1 MQSGA
6 TRFLEFY
13 SLGLAVASGVSFA
26 VGVELGPVIKGQI
39 GKLEDSKKI
48 GKVDSAE
55 KLVAVAEDIVGE
67 SRQSFPAAACM
78 LTTVAGN
85 QPKARMVNPMSVRLG
100 KNPEVIFNTNRNSRK
115 FKQLKENPN
124 ATITYLDPAGTNLSF
139 ILCVH
144 SYNPWCS
151 PKYDRPL
158 RRPNARRDG
167 LRQHY
172 RPGGGAAPCGGA
184 RALGPHDEYVLSR
197 GKREGRG
204 PLLCVPAEAAAA
216 GAGQ

>member
-1 MQSGA
+1 MLTFFPLLLTPLMQSGA

-124 ATITYLDPAGTNLSF
+124 ATITYLDPAGTNRLFCAFTRTTPGAHQSTIALSAAPTRAGMGYVN
-139 ILCVH
+139 ITGQAGEL
-144 SYNPWCS
+144 
-151 PKYDRPL
+151 PL
-158 RRPNARRDG
+158 RRRSSTGTR
-167 LRQHY
+167 
-172 RPGGGAAPCGGA
+172 
-184 RALGPHDEYVLSR
+184 
-197 GKREGRG
+197 
-204 PLLCVPAEAAAA
+204 
-216 GAGQ
+216 